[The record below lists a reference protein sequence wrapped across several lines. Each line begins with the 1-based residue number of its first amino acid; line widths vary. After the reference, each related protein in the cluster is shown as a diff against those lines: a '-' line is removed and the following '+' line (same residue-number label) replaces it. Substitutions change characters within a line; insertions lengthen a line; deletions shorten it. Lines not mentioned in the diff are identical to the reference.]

1 MRIGDIL
8 LPVEVL
14 ARIEHMERDPSIIRA
29 AHELTLKFINET
41 DIPNRFKKKTGDKK
55 SKYDPNSSLELNFQA
70 EVSGWTTTIESILYN
85 SKSDEQAW
93 RFIRINPETESELTT
108 VTKCQDFLDFMVI
121 LIQRRDKD
129 NCPSDELGKL
139 CMLHG
144 AFQKQVEQIISS

>member
-1 MRIGDIL
+1 
-8 LPVEVL
+8 
-14 ARIEHMERDPSIIRA
+14 MERNPSITRA

-41 DIPNRFKKKTGDKK
+41 DIPTRFKKKSGEKKSGEKK
-55 SKYDPNSSLELNFQA
+55 SKHDPNSSLEQNFQA
-70 EVSGWTTTIESILYN
+70 EVSGWTTTIESILSK

-93 RFIRINPETESELTT
+93 RFIRINPEIESDLTT
-108 VTKCQDFLDFMVI
+108 VTKCQDFLDFLDV
-121 LIQRRDKD
+121 LIQRRDID